1 MAPLAQAIT
10 KDLDRLHLWA
20 LARRARGFLQVLLND
35 MVQPEHIHALV
46 IGEEARRVV
55 V

>member
-1 MAPLAQAIT
+1 MVPLTQAIT
-10 KDLDRLHLWA
+10 KDLDRLHLW
-20 LARRARGFLQVLLND
+20 ARRARGFLQVLLND
-35 MVQPEHIHALV
+35 MVQPEHIHTLV